1 MSNLRV
7 FVLASNLRM
16 FVLANN
22 LYCVPVSNLNLLVVE
37 SNLYVWIAPVS
48 NLSVWIALESNLSVW
63 IALESNLVSVRM
75 NVSENMTGCFLME
88 FSENMTGCL
97 FLRNLESWLTQN
109 MVGLRIVEAAM
120 QVEYEILASNS
131 SGLQSELEMLWAKS

>member
-22 LYCVPVSNLNLLVVE
+22 LYCVPVSNLNLLAVE
-37 SNLYVWIAPVS
+37 NSLSVWIVPVSSQKSGWIALAS
-48 NLSVWIALESNLSVW
+48 NLSVWIALEC
-63 IALESNLVSVRM
+63 NLVSVSM
-75 NVSENMTGCFLME
+75 NVSEDMTGCFLTKVSENMTV
-88 FSENMTGCL
+88 CL
-97 FLRNLESWLTQN
+97 FLRNLESWSTQN

-120 QVEYEILASNS
+120 QVDYEILASNS
-131 SGLQSELEMLWAKS
+131 SGLQSELEML

>member
-7 FVLASNLRM
+7 FVLVSNLRMFVLASNLRM

-48 NLSVWIALESNLSVW
+48 NLSVWIE
-63 IALESNLVSVRM
+63 LESNLVSVSM
-75 NVSENMTGCFLME
+75 NV
-88 FSENMTGCL
+88 SENMTGCL

-120 QVEYEILASNS
+120 QVEYEVLASNS
-131 SGLQSELEMLWAKS
+131 SGLQSELEMSWAKS